1 MLDRVRLWV
10 DRTVHRDEA
19 GSAGQRRHV
28 TRREKELQQR
38 RLLYIVTGV
47 AAAIV
52 VGALAIGALYQYWIY
67 PNEAFATVNGTKIK
81 RTDYEKFRKFE
92 LLQDIATLNQQLQ
105 FATED
110 NRTQL
115 QQQIA
120 IAQAEFQELETGDGP
135 INAETLKAMVDD
147 QLVVQ
152 GLDEFDITLTDEEI
166 ENYAAELVAPSPLS
180 EPTATTTIQP
190 TAAAWATET
199 TEAFIEQSTATSI
212 ASATAA
218 EEAAVASATSAA
230 QTAEIVGTPTPD
242 PNAPTATA
250 TAEGTG
256 TAEVT
261 GTAEASGTAATTGTA
276 EASGTPEATGTAGA
290 TGTAD
295 GTQTPEATAE
305 PTATLSFDAAR
316 QTADANL
323 ALLESNILEQAGMN
337 LNDFERL
344 IAEPLLARQRI
355 TEVLSNEVGATA
367 EQVNAAHILV
377 ATEDAA
383 LEALNRLNSGEDF
396 AALAAEVSIDTSN
409 NENGGDLGWVPR
421 GIMVS
426 EFEEALFSQEV
437 GTVSAV
443 PVRTEFGWHI
453 IWVKEKEADRP
464 LTVSSLETVK
474 SSKFNTWLTDQ
485 RAAADISSKVELPP
499 DGQAPPLP
507 QQQVP

>member
-10 DRTVHRDEA
+10 DRTVHRDDA
-19 GSAGQRRHV
+19 ASAGQRRHV

-92 LLQDIATLNQQLQ
+92 LLQEIATLNQQLQ

-256 TAEVT
+256 AAEVT
-261 GTAEASGTAATTGTA
+261 GTAD
-276 EASGTPEATGTAGA
+276 ASGTPEATGTAGA
-290 TGTAD
+290 SGTPD
-295 GTQTPEATAE
+295 GTQTAEASTTAE

-323 ALLESNILEQAGMN
+323 ALLESNILEQAGMS

-355 TEVLSNEVGATA
+355 TEVLSNEVGSTA

-383 LEALNRLNSGEDF
+383 LEALNRLNAGEDF
-396 AALAAEVSIDTSN
+396 DALAAEVSIDTSN
-409 NENGGDLGWVPR
+409 KDNGGDLGWVPR